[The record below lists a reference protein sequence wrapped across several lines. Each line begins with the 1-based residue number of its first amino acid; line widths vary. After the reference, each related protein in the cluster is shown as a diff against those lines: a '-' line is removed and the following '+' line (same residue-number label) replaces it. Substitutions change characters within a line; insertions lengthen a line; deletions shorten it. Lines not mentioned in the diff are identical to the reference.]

1 MFKKGLSWFKGSWLD
16 GQGEAG
22 PRDLEAE
29 RWRDR
34 MFTAE
39 TGMTPMQ
46 FDEAARTQFLEKMP
60 PPDMPEPGG
69 TFKPGAI
76 TGQAPEEAPADIP
89 PSTIGGSFNPRQIAG
104 AGPGPGLKSV
114 YEAMRERFR
123 IPSTEGP
130 AGRPFA
136 GFGGRAPTGEP
147 SPDDLAAELD
157 AGQRFNKR
165 GQLVPESTPEPAII
179 TPEQEKYRTAFR
191 RLFEP
196 GGTLESG
203 NPSAPQ
209 PAAPAAPKPTTA
221 QVAVDRAY
229 GKDYAD
235 YQAGG
240 GFADVGTQIASL
252 EKVLGELRSGKGNLT
267 GPLVSALP
275 DAVRSRAYPG
285 SVSAQQAVEQSIQRA
300 LRQTLGAQFTEKE
313 GEAFMK
319 RGYDP
324 RLPERENVKKLESM
338 LNSLKTMARAKQ
350 DAIEYFEKNG
360 SLVGYKG
367 KAYALKNGEMVEA
380 GTPSRATPSAETK
393 NIGGVTYERTADGWV
408 RR

>member
-1 MFKKGLSWFKGSWLD
+1 MFKKGLSWFKGSWFD
-16 GQGEAG
+16 GQGAG
-22 PRDLEAE
+22 GPPDLEAE
-29 RWRDR
+29 RWRNR
-34 MFTAE
+34 TFTAE
-39 TGMTPMQ
+39 TGLTPLQ

-69 TFKPGAI
+69 VFKPGAI
-76 TGQAPEEAPADIP
+76 TGQAPEKEAPADIP
-89 PSTIGGSFNPRQIAG
+89 PSTIGGSFNPRQISG
-104 AGPGPGLKSV
+104 PGPGPGLKSV
-114 YEAMRERFR
+114 YESMRERFR
-123 IPSTEGP
+123 IPSTEGS

-147 SPDDLAAELD
+147 SPDTLAAGLD
-157 AGQRFNKR
+157 AGQRFDKS
-165 GQLVPESTPEPAII
+165 GQRVKESAPEPATI
-179 TPEQEKYRTAFR
+179 TPEQEKYQAAFR
-191 RLFEP
+191 KLFDE
-196 GGTLESG
+196 GGQT
-203 NPSAPQ
+203 PAPQ
-209 PAAPAAPKPTTA
+209 FAAPAAPKPTAA

-229 GKDYAD
+229 GKDYAS

-240 GFADVGTQIASL
+240 GFADVGAQIASL
-252 EKVLGELRSGKGNLT
+252 ENVLGELKLGKGNLT

-324 RLPERENVKKLESM
+324 RLPERENVKKLEAM
-338 LNSLKTMARAKQ
+338 LNSLKTMAKAKQ
-350 DAIEYFEKNG
+350 DATEYFEKNG

-380 GTPSRATPSAETK
+380 GTPSNAAPSAETK
-393 NIGGVTYERTADGWV
+393 NIGGVTYEKTAAGWV